1 MYNNIMKNK
10 NLNVS
15 TNNSRVLKATG
26 SNVNT
31 KNSTILPE
39 DTLPS
44 WCLVHHSRGI
54 GRLM

>member
-10 NLNVS
+10 NSNVS
-15 TNNSRVLKATG
+15 TENSRVLKAIG

-31 KNSTILPE
+31 KNSTILTE

-44 WCLVHHSRGI
+44 WCFNTSQPRS
-54 GRLM
+54 LM